1 MEAKKSF
8 QLAYSLNPLNLQIL
22 VDLSS
27 LQVQVRDYAGY
38 RVSKQ
43 KLMNERSG
51 NQNYWMGFIMGAYLD
66 KKYDLC
72 IDIINSFFPSLEQKA
87 SYQRQ
92 ELLFL
97 QADCYYQL
105 KKWNEAIDVITKGMK
120 WILDEDKANETLAT
134 YYLMKEELSEFDL
147 NNLIDDNN
155 LLYSI
160 IIGMYKHIHS
170 KRNLTDIIKN
180 GSYIFYNK
188 DSEES
193 IKKSFNLKK

>member
-66 KKYDLC
+66 KKYELC
-72 IDIINSFFPSLEQKA
+72 IDIISSFFPSLEQKP
-87 SYQRQ
+87 SYQMQ
-92 ELLFL
+92 EVLFL
-97 QADCYYQL
+97 
-105 KKWNEAIDVITKGMK
+105 
-120 WILDEDKANETLAT
+120 
-134 YYLMKEELSEFDL
+134 
-147 NNLIDDNN
+147 
-155 LLYSI
+155 
-160 IIGMYKHIHS
+160 
-170 KRNLTDIIKN
+170 
-180 GSYIFYNK
+180 
-188 DSEES
+188 
-193 IKKSFNLKK
+193 

>member
-134 YYLMKEELSEFDL
+134 YYLMKEDYSTCHSLLQSLFQS
-147 NNLIDDNN
+147 NCDNRFYAI
-155 LLYSI
+155 LYEWYYYISYFI
-160 IIGMYKHIHS
+160 I
-170 KRNLTDIIKN
+170 
-180 GSYIFYNK
+180 
-188 DSEES
+188 
-193 IKKSFNLKK
+193 